1 MAATLNM
8 IQSNGAG
15 NTLTNV
21 GSSGN
26 AWNYQNADVA
36 TPATYAANPIVFGNN
51 SFEVW
56 LRAMFLGV
64 FNEIRD
70 LRMWL
75 STNFSPAT
83 GLLLRFKG
91 IQQIYL
97 TPGAGTSSVATSSM
111 PTADPGSANISIG
124 GNLSGSIIT
133 SSGMSDYI
141 VTQLQ
146 TTVAAPAGDTSF
158 GSLSFSYSES

>member
-1 MAATLNM
+1 MAATLSM

-21 GSSGN
+21 GGSGN

-36 TPATYAANPIVFGNN
+36 TPATYAANPILFGNN
-51 SFEVW
+51 SYEVW
-56 LRAMFLGV
+56 LRAMFTGV
-64 FNEIRD
+64 FNQIRD
-70 LRMWL
+70 LRIWL

-83 GLLLRFKG
+83 GLFLFFRG
-91 IQQIYL
+91 TQQIYL
-97 TPGAGTSSVATSSM
+97 QPGNGTSSIATSSM
-111 PTADPGSANISIG
+111 PTVDPGSANVSIG
-124 GNLSGSIIT
+124 GNLSGSIVT

-141 VTQLQ
+141 VTQLR

-158 GSLSFSYSES
+158 DTMSFSWTES